1 MPNKKL
7 LDSKQDPWYGIRF
20 LYPYMNEH
28 KKLFVVIFL
37 SMAIVAVTSALSAY
51 IFKYIL
57 NDIFISKDEG
67 MLILLPIMVIVLF
80 SVRGVARFLSAYLTT
95 KVGVSLSSRL
105 RQRVFSHL
113 TDAEYTAKESMT
125 TGDISAV
132 TIQTI
137 LNIQNSIS
145 KTLPQLII
153 SALTIIALLVMI
165 VYTDWK
171 LSLYAIM
178 VGLLMVIPVKLLGKG
193 VKRHA
198 TNSESM
204 IDELSNRINET
215 FNNFDLVKVYN
226 KEEHEKALF
235 SSFLDRYKIF
245 QIKLAK
251 YQLLSSPFM
260 EFFIASAIAVVIYV
274 GGHYVVNG
282 SMTAGDFFAFMVAL
296 MMLYAP
302 IKNLTQNYIVLY
314 MLNSFVERV
323 EQILSL
329 PLEQKGESSET
340 LEKIRTIELKAI
352 SYRIQETEILHDISF
367 EIAEGDSVAIVGKSG
382 AGKSSIISLLL
393 GLNRPSSGEI
403 EINGKPMTEYS
414 PKQYRDQISYV
425 NQRAGIFNITIQDNI
440 LYGEPMDKARY
451 TKAKQEAQCE
461 FVNQMPKEDQELA
474 GEFGNRLSGGQRQRI
489 ALARAIYRNGSLFV
503 LDEAT
508 SALDAN
514 TESLIQES
522 LKKVMQERTSII
534 IAHRLATIEK
544 CNKVIVLEAGK
555 IVAYG
560 PYDEVSQSEAFRRNF
575 MMGVMD

>member
-1 MPNKKL
+1 M
-7 LDSKQDPWYGIRF
+7 S
-20 LYPYMNEH
+20 EH
-28 KKLFVVIFL
+28 KKLFVVIFI
-37 SMAIVAVTSALSAY
+37 SMAIVAITSALSAY

-57 NDIFISKDEG
+57 NDIFISKDEK
-67 MLILLPIMVIVLF
+67 MLILLPIIVILLF
-80 SVRGVARFLSAYLTT
+80 SIRGVARFLSSYLTV

-105 RQRVFSHL
+105 RQRVFAHL
-113 TDAEYTAKESMT
+113 VDAEYAAKESMT

-171 LSLYAIM
+171 LSLYAIT
-178 VGLLMVIPVKLLGKG
+178 VGVLMIIPVKMLGKG

-226 KEEHEKALF
+226 KERYEKELF

-260 EFFIASAIAVVIYV
+260 EFFIATAIAVVIYV
-274 GGHYVVNG
+274 GGHYVVSG

-314 MLNSFVERV
+314 MLNSFVQRV

-329 PLEQKGESSET
+329 PLEQKSET
-340 LEKIRTIELKAI
+340 RNILEKINKIEFKEV
-352 SYRIQETEILHDISF
+352 SYSITHTDILHDISF

-393 GLNRPSSGEI
+393 GLNKPSSGKI
-403 EINGKPMTEYS
+403 EINGRPMTEYS

-440 LYGEPMDKARY
+440 LYGEPMDEARY

-461 FVNQMPKEDQELA
+461 FINQMPKGDQELA

-489 ALARAIYRNGSLFV
+489 ALARAIYRGGSLFV

-522 LKKVMQERTSII
+522 LTRVIQEHTSII
-534 IAHRLATIEK
+534 IAHRLSTIEK
-544 CNKVIVLEAGK
+544 CNKVAVMEAGK
-555 IVAYG
+555 VVAYG
-560 PYDEVSQSEAFRRNF
+560 SYEVVSQNEVFKRNF
-575 MMGVMD
+575 MVESVI